1 MEQQVS
7 GAKGPSPKGVP
18 SVRPQ
23 GRARYCPQACGRVT
37 PICPELHLEPRSGAG
52 GEGCPGPPA
61 PTRDPRTRGAGPP
74 PPPTPGDPR
83 LRMISVLGPAARGLL
98 SLAVRAG
105 VSGRGGDLSGP
116 LGVPPTTQPRQESLD
131 AWGPR
136 PGTSGFRAAPPQA
149 RPEER
154 EAARREA
161 GGGVGRQKAV
171 KL

>member
-1 MEQQVS
+1 MK
-7 GAKGPSPKGVP
+7 GARDP
-18 SVRPQ
+18 
-23 GRARYCPQACGRVT
+23 
-37 PICPELHLEPRSGAG
+37 PR
-52 GEGCPGPPA
+52 PPA
-61 PTRDPRTRGAGPP
+61 IREHAGPV
-74 PPPTPGDPR
+74 PPTPGDPR